1 MPDRKPLKVAYLFG
15 AGATHAELA
24 NISPRLS
31 SNASLQR
38 RLGLLTTQ
46 LSARVMKEARSIPGF
61 LNDIEFLEPPHG
73 SDSFESATGAS
84 GALNIEL
91 LISLIENGK
100 IRGWEQK
107 TRTLKRLVQRDIEAR
122 LRPERKARFY
132 LHKSLLELHENTEVQ
147 KAEELIGLISLNYDD
162 VFDEAYREV
171 HGTPNYCLSLDG
183 ETRSSP
189 KIPLL
194 KLHGSF
200 NWKRGVSMR
209 GRKRRVDIIPLGSNK
224 NYLHAPYNFIWTRAL
239 EILVECDALRVI
251 GCSLSQNDTHLVDLL
266 FKAHLEK
273 TPERMKT
280 FEIEIVSGELAGRA
294 IRENYGFFPGVK
306 TLKSNPQNPFLAWL
320 MSRGDRVLGTSIR
333 KSRYLRKLRIR
344 GLAKE

>member
-1 MPDRKPLKVAYLFG
+1 MTKVAYLFG

-24 NISPRLS
+24 NISPRL
-31 SNASLQR
+31 ASDANLQR
-38 RLGLLTTQ
+38 KHGLLTSH

-61 LNDIEFLEPPHG
+61 LDDIEFLEPPHG
-73 SDSFESATGAS
+73 SDSFESVTGVS

-107 TRTLKRLVQRDIEAR
+107 TRTLKRLVQQDIEAR

-132 LHKSLLELHENTEVQ
+132 LHKALLELHEILYAQN
-147 KAEELIGLISLNYDD
+147 AEKLIGLISLNYDD
-162 VFDEAYREV
+162 VLDEAYKEI
-171 HGTPNYCLSLDG
+171 HGMPNYCLSLDG
-183 ETRSSP
+183 EARSSP
-189 KIPLL
+189 KVPLL

-200 NWKRGVSMR
+200 NWRRGVTMR
-209 GRKRRVDIIPLGSNK
+209 GRKRRVDVIPLGSNK

-273 TPERMKT
+273 TPEKMKT
-280 FEIEIVSGELAGRA
+280 FEIEIVSGEPAGKA
-294 IRENYGFFPGVK
+294 IRENYGFFPGVR
-306 TLKSNPQNPFLAWL
+306 TLKLDPPNPFRAWL
-320 MSRGDRVLGTSIR
+320 MNRGDRVLGTSIR
-333 KSRYLRKLRIR
+333 KTRHFKRLRIS